1 MANELT
7 AILFALGREAAPF
20 LRLAGCRHRLDAPVP
35 AWRNAHGLTA
45 LVTGMGAARSRAALD
60 WLLRAHRPTRVISA
74 GYCGSLVEAYRVGN
88 LIRPGAILGEDDP
101 PHEGAGIALVSVS
114 VPVLGIQARR
124 RLHAR
129 THAAIVD
136 MESATVKGVCERE
149 GIAFDCLRVV
159 TDDLSEPLP
168 AELSRIV
175 EGERVR
181 LVPLLAALVR
191 RPALL
196 SELLR
201 LAKRSRVAARILAE
215 GLRTMASRRLDRGPV
230 GLDGSDDGVIPP
242 PLGLGER

>member
-35 AWRNAHGLTA
+35 AWRNASGLTA
-45 LVTGMGAARSRAALD
+45 LVTGMGTVRSRAALD
-60 WLLRAHRPTRVISA
+60 WLLRTHRPTRVISA
-74 GYCGSLVEAYRVGN
+74 GFCGSLVEAYRVGS
-88 LIRPGAILGEDDP
+88 LVRPAVILGEDDP
-101 PHEGAGIALVSVS
+101 PHEGAGVALVSVS
-114 VPVLGIQARR
+114 TPVLDIQARR

-129 THAAIVD
+129 TLAAIVD

-175 EGERVR
+175 DGERVR
-181 LVPLLAALVR
+181 IVPLLAALVR
-191 RPALL
+191 RPTLL

-215 GLRTMASRRLDRGPV
+215 GILTMASRGLDRGPV